1 VSHDLTAIFDVSRR
15 VMDYTS
21 ARARALSTNLA
32 HASEA
37 GYRRVDVSF
46 ETLAKALRE
55 EEAKK
60 RDATLAAAAPRAE
73 VDARAPVSGDG
84 NSVSFE
90 IEQVQGD
97 KNALLHQLAA
107 TMVSNALQQMRA
119 AISGRS

>member
-1 VSHDLTAIFDVSRR
+1 VSGELTGIFDVAAK
-15 VMDYTS
+15 VMDFTT
-21 ARARALSTNLA
+21 ARARALNTNLA
-32 HASEA
+32 NAGTA

-46 ETLAKALRE
+46 ETLAKALR

-84 NSVSFE
+84 NSVNFE

>member
-1 VSHDLTAIFDVSRR
+1 MSGELTGVFDVAAK
-15 VMDYTS
+15 VMDFTT
-21 ARARALSTNLA
+21 ARARALNTNLA
-32 HASEA
+32 NAGTA

-84 NSVSFE
+84 NSVNFE

>member
-46 ETLAKALRE
+46 ESLAKALRE
-55 EEAKK
+55 DEGRK
-60 RDATLAAAAPRAE
+60 RDEALAKAEPKTE
-73 VDARAPVSGDG
+73 VDARAAASGDG
-84 NSVSFE
+84 NTVNFE
-90 IEQVQGD
+90 VEQIQSD
-97 KNALLHQLAA
+97 KNGLLHELAA
-107 TMVSNALQQMRA
+107 TMVSSALQQMRA